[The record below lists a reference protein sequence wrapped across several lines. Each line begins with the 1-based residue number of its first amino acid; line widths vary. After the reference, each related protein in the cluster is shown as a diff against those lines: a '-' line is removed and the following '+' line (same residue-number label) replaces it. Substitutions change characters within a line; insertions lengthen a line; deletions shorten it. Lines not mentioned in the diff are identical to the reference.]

1 MLFRSNEKPE
11 IGSFMSEW
19 VSLYE
24 SKSGERGLFSRE
36 ACQKIAKRNGRRN
49 ADQLFGTN
57 PCSEIILRPYGFCNL
72 TEVVIRATDTIE
84 QVKEKIEI
92 ATIIGTFQSTLTD
105 FPYLRKIWVKN
116 AEEERLLGVSFT
128 GIYDSKLFN
137 NPEDK
142 GIKERLASLRDYA
155 VKVNDELATTLGIN
169 AAAAITCVKIG
180 RAHV

>member
-1 MLFRSNEKPE
+1 MLFRSKMFRNAHGRRLTSLECHDIMCKIGEVVVVGGVRRSAMISLSNLSDDRMRHAKAGAWWEANPQRALSNNSAVYNEKPE

-57 PCSEIILRPYGFCNL
+57 PCSEIILR
-72 TEVVIRATDTIE
+72 
-84 QVKEKIEI
+84 Q
-92 ATIIGTFQSTLTD
+92 
-105 FPYLRKIWVKN
+105 
-116 AEEERLLGVSFT
+116 
-128 GIYDSKLFN
+128 
-137 NPEDK
+137 
-142 GIKERLASLRDYA
+142 
-155 VKVNDELATTLGIN
+155 
-169 AAAAITCVKIG
+169 IG

>member
-1 MLFRSNEKPE
+1 MLFRS
-11 IGSFMSEW
+11 

-49 ADQLFGTN
+49 VDQLFGTN

-84 QVKEKIEI
+84 QIKEKIEV

-105 FPYLRKIWVKN
+105 FPYLRKIGLRTPKKKDYLVYHSPASMTPSCLIIRKIKASKN
-116 AEEERLLGVSFT
+116 AWLLSVT
-128 GIYDSKLFN
+128 MQ
-137 NPEDK
+137 
-142 GIKERLASLRDYA
+142 
-155 VKVNDELATTLGIN
+155 
-169 AAAAITCVKIG
+169 
-180 RAHV
+180 